1 MIKTGHLGYNFLLAG
16 PIGDAL
22 NLTLISLRLGG
33 RRQLWDSA
41 GVKIIN
47 VLWANRC
54 LTWKYRPGWKI

>member
-1 MIKTGHLGYNFLLAG
+1 MIKMGHLGYNFLLAG
-16 PIGDAL
+16 PTGDAL

-47 VLWANRC
+47 VL
-54 LTWKYRPGWKI
+54 